1 MKTYQILYAEDV
13 PHYAIGEIKARGPKD
28 ALAKARKVDT
38 DIFTALDPD
47 WSNPVCRRIVHITE
61 EKSGKYIAEDVRL
74 DNYTLEQA
82 TDQEVTI
89 RDHGKE
95 LLEALERA
103 YEVLDGIADKLFF
116 ADGQP
121 VTSLTA
127 SQIEEIYF
135 DALSEHVAFTE
146 LIRKARGE
154 A

>member
-1 MKTYQILYAEDV
+1 MYWVPTNRQIALKKHRHL
-13 PHYAIGEIKARGPKD
+13 PPKI
-28 ALAKARKVDT
+28 T
-38 DIFTALDPD
+38 D
-47 WSNPVCRRIVHITE
+47 
-61 EKSGKYIAEDVRL
+61 
-74 DNYTLEQA
+74 TLEQA
-82 TDQEVTI
+82 TDQEITI

-116 ADGQP
+116 SDGQP

-127 SQIEEIYF
+127 GQIEKIYF

-146 LIRKARGE
+146 LIRRARGE

>member
-38 DIFTALDPD
+38 DTFTALDPD

-82 TDQEVTI
+82 SDQEITI
-89 RDHGKE
+89 RKHGRE
-95 LLEALERA
+95 LIEALERA
-103 YEVLDGIADKLFF
+103 FDILEGIADKLLYEE
-116 ADGQP
+116 GQP
-121 VTSLTA
+121 VTA
-127 SQIEEIYF
+127 IESREIEDIYN
-135 DALSEHVAFTE
+135 DAICELAPFET

-154 A
+154 T